1 MPEIFGLISNHSKHD
16 SLPRKQPPNG
26 GCFRSDVYNL
36 LRNLKGR
43 NNKMKITGK
52 ISSKRYRCSECGH
65 ESNHS
70 TNHYGQFYDRCP
82 SCSWKSPMSPI
93 KVFECLE
100 PLPEGWGKPEPWK
113 MVKLGDIAEI
123 V

>member
-1 MPEIFGLISNHSKHD
+1 MTAFLENSHQMVAVFV
-16 SLPRKQPPNG
+16 
-26 GCFRSDVYNL
+26 SDVYNL
-36 LRNLKGR
+36 LRNLKGEI
-43 NNKMKITGK
+43 NKMKITGK